1 MSGETR
7 GLVADVAER
16 AADSTGHAAAVRSMF
31 GRIAPTYDLL
41 NHVLSGGLD
50 VVWRQRAVRALAG
63 AKDGPTLD
71 LCAGTMDL
79 TALLARARPSA
90 RLIAADFS
98 DAMLERGRR
107 KVPCAEVVVADA
119 HSLPF
124 ADGEMAVVVC
134 GFGVR
139 NLSDPRRAVREV
151 RRVLGPGG
159 TFVTLEFFRPESA
172 PSRALHR
179 AYSSVLLPVV
189 GGVLSGDRG
198 AYAYLARSM
207 AGFLTRGQYERS
219 LAEAG
224 FVGVSSEDLTLGV
237 ASIVVA
243 RVPS

>member
-1 MSGETR
+1 MSGED
-7 GLVADVAER
+7 LVPDVAAR
-16 AADSTGHAAAVRSMF
+16 SSGAAGHAAAVRAMF

-50 VVWRQRAVRALAG
+50 IAWRKRAVRALAG

-79 TALLARARPSA
+79 TAMLDRARPSS

-98 DAMLERGRR
+98 EAMLERGRAKAPR
-107 KVPCAEVVVADA
+107 AEVVVADA
-119 HSLPF
+119 HDLPF
-124 ADGEMAVVVC
+124 GDAEMAAVVC

-139 NLSDPRRAVREV
+139 NLADPRRAVREV
-151 RRVLGPGG
+151 RRVLVPGG

-172 PSRALHR
+172 HTRALHR
-179 AYSSVLLPVV
+179 AYASVLLPLV

-198 AYAYLARSM
+198 AYAYLAESM
-207 AGFLTRGQYERS
+207 AGFLTRSEYERV
-219 LAEAG
+219 LLDAG
-224 FVGVSSEDLTLGV
+224 FERPSGEDLTLGV
-237 ASIVVA
+237 ASIVIS